1 VRKFSFL
8 EQAELTVFT
17 DTTLGYEMVSRNK
30 KVCIISARDQ
40 FLLGKEH
47 RRAHFGIDEE
57 VFENE
62 GVFWLNRFENESQ
75 IYNKIESVYNLP
87 LNKLVISYNENK
99 DSLFFKDIDNSKFR
113 NLLNEI

>member
-1 VRKFSFL
+1 M
-8 EQAELTVFT
+8 A
-17 DTTLGYEMVSRNK
+17 SRNK

-40 FLLGKEH
+40 LLLGKEN
-47 RRAHFGIDEE
+47 RRAHFGTDDE

-62 GVFWLNRFENESQ
+62 GIFWLNRFENELQ

-99 DSLFFKDIDNSKFR
+99 DSLLFKDIDNSKFR